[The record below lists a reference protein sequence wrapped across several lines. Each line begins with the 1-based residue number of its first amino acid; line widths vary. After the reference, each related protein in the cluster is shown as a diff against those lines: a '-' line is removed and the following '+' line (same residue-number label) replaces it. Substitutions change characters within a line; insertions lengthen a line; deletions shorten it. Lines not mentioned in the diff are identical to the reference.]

1 MRKNTKTIAVILMIA
16 ALFCM
21 LSLGVSAASSQ
32 SSGKDDLSAV
42 SEVSGAEQSAAE
54 KDFYAQG
61 EEGTLQP
68 EIVQRLFDDFIK
80 DERWTFLAWG
90 LLNTLII
97 TVFAMI
103 VGILL
108 GFMLAIIRVAYDK
121 NGSQKKA

>member
-1 MRKNTKTIAVILMIA
+1 M
-16 ALFCM
+16 
-21 LSLGVSAASSQ
+21 
-32 SSGKDDLSAV
+32 
-42 SEVSGAEQSAAE
+42 SGAEQSAAE

-68 EIVQRLFDDFIK
+68 EIVQRLFDNFIK

-97 TVFAMI
+97 TFFAMI